1 MTKITDGRKLKHD
14 VLEAIRIRAVR
25 QVEAGE
31 SPEVV
36 IKALGMTRGCIYKWI
51 AKYREGGTE
60 ALKAKPL
67 SGRPLK
73 LMGPNLRWIFR
84 TITTKNPLQ
93 LQFPYALWTREMVK
107 ELIAR
112 KYGVQLNVTSVG
124 RLLKKLGLSCQRPL
138 MQAFQQNPVIVSEW
152 IGRDYPKIKKS
163 ALKEKAEIY
172 FEDEAGVRSD
182 YHRGTTWAVRGDTPV
197 IRTTGARFS
206 MQMISAITARG
217 KMKFMTHNGKVNAKV
232 FCEFLKRLIH
242 NVANKIFL
250 IVDGHPVHRSTSV
263 KKFVQSTKGKLRL
276 FYLPPY
282 SPELNP
288 DELVWNNVKSKVG
301 RSLIKGPDDLGRKVR
316 YYLRALQR
324 NPETICAFFQ
334 EPNVRYAAL

>member
-1 MTKITDGRKLKHD
+1 MKITDGRKLRHD

-25 QVEAGE
+25 QVEGGE
-31 SPEVV
+31 SPEAV

-51 AKYREGGTE
+51 AKYREGGAE

-73 LMGPNLRWIFR
+73 LTGPNLRWIFKAV
-84 TITTKNPLQ
+84 TTKNPLQ

-112 KYGVQLNVTSVG
+112 RYGVKLSVTSVG
-124 RLLKKLGLSCQRPL
+124 RLLKKLGLSCQKPL
-138 MQAFQQNPVIVSEW
+138 MRAFQQNPVVVNEW
-152 IGRDYPKIKKS
+152 RERDYPKIKKA

-182 YHRGTTWAVRGDTPV
+182 YHKGTTWAVRGDTPV

-232 FCEFLKRLIH
+232 FCEFLKRLMH
-242 NVANKIFL
+242 NATNKIFL

-263 KKFVQSTKGKLRL
+263 KKFVQATKGELRL
-276 FYLPPY
+276 FYRNCQKTPGFLSSGMNGCPERSGGSVGHSPCRLLGLPGYATGQKPRA
-282 SPELNP
+282 SAR
-288 DELVWNNVKSKVG
+288 VSISFA
-301 RSLIKGPDDLGRKVR
+301 SLFA
-316 YYLRALQR
+316 RA
-324 NPETICAFFQ
+324 ES
-334 EPNVRYAAL
+334 

>member
-1 MTKITDGRKLKHD
+1 MKITDGRKLKHD
-14 VLEAIRIRAVR
+14 VLEAIRIRAVK
-25 QVEAGE
+25 QVEGAE

-51 AKYREGGTE
+51 AKYREGGIE

-73 LMGPNLRWIFR
+73 LTGPNLRWIFK
-84 TITTKNPLQ
+84 TVTTKNPLQ
-93 LQFPYALWTREMVK
+93 LQFPYALWTREMIK

-112 KYGVQLNVTSVG
+112 KYGIKLNVTSVG
-124 RLLKKLGLSCQRPL
+124 RLLKKLGLSCQKPL
-138 MQAFQQNPVIVSEW
+138 LRAFQQNPVVVREW
-152 IGRDYPKIKKS
+152 IDRDYPKIKKL
-163 ALKEKAEIY
+163 AQKEQADIY

-197 IRTTGARFS
+197 ISTTGARFS

-217 KMKFMTHNGKVNAKV
+217 KMKFMTHSGKVNAKI
-232 FCEFLKRLIH
+232 FCEFLKRLMH
-242 NVANKIFL
+242 NVTNKIFL

-263 KKFVQSTKGKLRL
+263 KKFVQSTNGRLRL

-301 RSLIKGPDDLGRKVR
+301 RSSIKGPDDLEIKVR
-316 YYLRALQR
+316 GCLRSLQHT
-324 NPETICAFFQ
+324 PEKICAFFQ